1 MKNGARRSEVGKSG
15 LSRYTVLAAV
25 GVVLAAGFGWGA
37 LTGTPGWVHGAR
49 AEGSGGDAAQIPA
62 SAGDLAE
69 GMRIYKAANCVG
81 CHKWDGQG
89 GGGYGGAAANLRQ
102 TQLDYNAIVM
112 TVTCGRP
119 GTGMPHFQ
127 ENAYDDGHCYGLKAG
142 DIPPDQKVAAPIKWL
157 REHDILTVAKYVDE
171 SLKGKG
177 APTYAQCQAFFGAA
191 SRVCETYPHAGGTG
205 STHMKVDTAPDN
217 NLGSN

>member
-1 MKNGARRSEVGKSG
+1 M
-15 LSRYTVLAAV
+15 SRYTVLAAV
-25 GVVLAAGFGWGA
+25 GVVLAAGLGWGA
-37 LTGTPGWVHGAR
+37 HSGMPAMVGGAQAGENQAGTS
-49 AEGSGGDAAQIPA
+49 GSGTSGAADAGEIPA

-89 GGGYGGAAANLRQ
+89 GGGYGGAAANLRN
-102 TQLDYNAIVM
+102 TQLDYSAIVM

-127 ENAYDDGHCYGLKAG
+127 EDAYSDGHCYGLKAG

-157 REHDILTVAKYVDE
+157 RQHDILTVAKYVDE

-177 APTYAQCQAFFGAA
+177 APTYAQCQAFFGTA
-191 SRVCETYPHAGGTG
+191 SRVCETYPHAGGSG
-205 STHMKVDTAPDN
+205 AKHMTVDSAPDN
-217 NLGSN
+217 NLESK

>member
-1 MKNGARRSEVGKSG
+1 M
-15 LSRYTVLAAV
+15 
-25 GVVLAAGFGWGA
+25 VLAAGFGWGLRPGMPA
-37 LTGTPGWVHGAR
+37 MMGGAHAGETQAAKPAAATQGAATP
-49 AEGSGGDAAQIPA
+49 DASEIPA

-89 GGGYGGAAANLRQ
+89 GGGYGGAAANLRK

-127 ENAYDDGHCYGLKAG
+127 EEAYSDGHCYGLKAG

-157 REHDILTVAKYVDE
+157 RPHDILTVAKYVDE
-171 SLKGKG
+171 NLKGKG
-177 APTYAQCQAFFGAA
+177 APTYAQCQAFFGTT
-191 SRVCETYPHAGGTG
+191 SRVCETYPHPGGSG
-205 STHMKVDTAPDN
+205 PKHMTVDSAPDN
-217 NLGSN
+217 NLESK